1 MEAQQLRLAKIDSA
15 KSSEFIPNPPQYKSI
30 KPENRFMI
38 NSSDLTQKRHQ
49 YGMNN
54 STTRIEQIPENDQVI
69 FQIRQLYFAKLVGK
83 SLKYKKV
90 VLYENPFNH

>member
-69 FQIRQLYFAKLVGK
+69 FPNSTIMF
-83 SLKYKKV
+83 YKISWKISKI
-90 VLYENPFNH
+90 